1 MEMNKPVLVKSTVK
15 AQVGINVPYLNLKR
29 TWPKKNSVQRV
40 QRDLLMQAI
49 YEPGVEYLFKTGIL
63 IVEDEQDRIDLGL
76 QDPETGETVYVLT
89 DEMCKHLIQE
99 ADINEF
105 KLELEKMSHDQVI
118 ELANTAIELES
129 TSYEKNLA
137 LREAS
142 EINVD
147 AIVRN
152 NKEEQRRAQMQKA
165 VQ

>member
-1 MEMNKPVLVKSTVK
+1 
-15 AQVGINVPYLNLKR
+15 
-29 TWPKKNSVQRV
+29 
-40 QRDLLMQAI
+40 
-49 YEPGVEYLFKTGIL
+49 
-63 IVEDEQDRIDLGL
+63 
-76 QDPETGETVYVLT
+76 
-89 DEMCKHLIQE
+89 MCKHLIQE